1 MIMNKPLIFGLIG
14 AAIVLAVLVGVLF
27 VLPLVTRTPP
37 LAPTPAFGQQQQQ
50 EQQIIT
56 VTPPNDTR
64 VLEQSEIKNRVSIGL
79 IRGELTDYKL
89 YADGR
94 GEFIFQ
100 IGTSN
105 RTMNVTINQPWGA
118 AEGYIY
124 NSTGVYTP
132 DGSQRLIIA
141 TD

>member
-1 MIMNKPLIFGLIG
+1 MMNKKDKIAD
-14 AAIVLAVLVGVLF
+14 AAILTILLSSLTIIVG
-27 VLPLVTRTPP
+27 
-37 LAPTPAFGQQQQQ
+37 FGASSYGQEQQQQQ
-50 EQQIIT
+50 IIA

-105 RTMNVTINQPWGA
+105 RTMNITINQPWGA

-141 TD
+141 TN